1 MGGRRGPALDDPR
14 HFQGRQAMNENQRV
28 VPPDLVE
35 RMAQRLSRQSR
46 DELMDRYGIS
56 YNTWRKLR
64 AGDPIRASV
73 AERLEQRVRQSLA

>member
-1 MGGRRGPALDDPR
+1 
-14 HFQGRQAMNENQRV
+14 MNENQRV

>member
-1 MGGRRGPALDDPR
+1 
-14 HFQGRQAMNENQRV
+14 MNEPLPKHQRI
-28 VPPDLVE
+28 VPPDMVE
-35 RMAQRLSRQSR
+35 HMAERLSRQSR